1 MDPPECISAPK
12 VLNVLLAIVAAK
24 AEAGTFVEIYP
35 LLNKPNTQLLPNV
48 YKYHIRGLVLYK
60 LGGLLKTQHGAIQFV
75 SDTTSWNNLLED
87 ELSYSFTLKLIK
99 TKKGRRRS
107 MCLDVTQLVDV
118 ETADL
123 SMDEMGFLDLCRSSF
138 KEIEEKLATNK
149 KKTANTDTEKS
160 KRKITNTIN
169 CDFA

>member
-1 MDPPECISAPK
+1 MLGTVQMDPPECISAPK

-123 SMDEMGFLDLCRSSF
+123 NMDEMGFLELCLFNKQEKDCKYRYDY
-138 KEIEEKLATNK
+138 KYRYGEIKAKNNK
-149 KKTANTDTEKS
+149 YY
-160 KRKITNTIN
+160 
-169 CDFA
+169 